1 MIKMTISVRLN
12 DRDTELFKKY
22 AEIFGLSVSE
32 MVRQAVMEKI
42 EDEFDLQCYYKA
54 MEEYKKNPVTYTHE
68 EVAKMLEE
76 LDEET
81 V

>member
-1 MIKMTISVRLN
+1 MTISVRLN